1 MLRNRCITPPARPA
15 ANSGDAEQLEAEQWK
30 DAFFKPSA
38 AWRHPLV
45 ACLPAA
51 NQVVWKK
58 ELGAEQALA
67 SIKVDP
73 TDWRHICLCGA
84 KGSIVVLRLTNMAQ
98 NKVGGE
104 GEGQLCNCK
113 AAPGVQHS
121 LRAAL
126 WGPRPI
132 EITWCMATETDVY
145 FKSPPAAP
153 DPPSHCAEMPASPWP
168 VALQGAEV

>member
-1 MLRNRCITPPARPA
+1 MSVLVA
-15 ANSGDAEQLEAEQWK
+15 AEVHHSACLPGCSPGDADELAAQQQIT
-30 DAFFKPSA
+30 AFYRRSA

-104 GEGQLCNCK
+104 RRGSNGSAKLHK
-113 AAPGVQHS
+113 
-121 LRAAL
+121 
-126 WGPRPI
+126 
-132 EITWCMATETDVY
+132 WCSTV
-145 FKSPPAAP
+145 
-153 DPPSHCAEMPASPWP
+153 
-168 VALQGAEV
+168 